1 MEKGRRHLTL
11 KLSSWR
17 FVTNKGDPLVSR
29 SEVKTTVPK
38 ERPVSHSGTC
48 KEEERALGFA
58 FVALEEIRL
67 VSESTAVPDSF
78 FGSEYAWTRAPT
90 YYYYNTIII
99 Y

>member
-17 FVTNKGDPLVSR
+17 FVTNKGARRDPLVSR
-29 SEVKTTVPK
+29 SEAKTTVPK

-67 VSESTAVPDSF
+67 VFGEYGSTRLILRFRICDGL
-78 FGSEYAWTRAPT
+78 GS
-90 YYYYNTIII
+90 NLLLL
-99 Y
+99 